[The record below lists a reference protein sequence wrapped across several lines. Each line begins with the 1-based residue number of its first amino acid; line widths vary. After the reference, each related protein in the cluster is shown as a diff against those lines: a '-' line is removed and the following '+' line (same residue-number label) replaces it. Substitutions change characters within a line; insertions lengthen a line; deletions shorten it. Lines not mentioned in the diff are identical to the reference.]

1 MNVSALFVLSQSP
14 AMSDINMQVA
24 RMALSISSDTDVS
37 FAFWHDA
44 VYLLHHD
51 HSSPFYN
58 FSNQYK
64 FLVESDVHLVVRI
77 SDLDQR
83 GLEEYGTKFP
93 VQFLTNEQFSAYINR
108 YDKAFFL

>member
-1 MNVSALFVLSQSP
+1 MITKTIHEETNENQLF
-14 AMSDINMQVA
+14 
-24 RMALSISSDTDVS
+24 
-37 FAFWHDA
+37 FA
-44 VYLLHHD
+44 YLGADKKKNPPPLG
-51 HSSPFYN
+51 F
-58 FSNQYK
+58 FRQ
-64 FLVESDVHLVVRI
+64 FLVESDVPLVVRK

>member
-51 HSSPFYN
+51 HSSPF
-58 FSNQYK
+58 
-64 FLVESDVHLVVRI
+64 
-77 SDLDQR
+77 
-83 GLEEYGTKFP
+83 
-93 VQFLTNEQFSAYINR
+93 
-108 YDKAFFL
+108 